1 VPGKPFNRYHPVE
14 LVDCCGISEVGSLFG
29 AHSVQSGS
37 PLRRWPIPAT
47 AGQPTYPARIFQISG
62 KNLSSR
68 LAESSRGRSPRPVAT
83 HDVKG
88 LR

>member
-47 AGQPTYPARIFQISG
+47 AGQPTYPARIFQAVWR
-62 KNLSSR
+62 KVR
-68 LAESSRGRSPRPVAT
+68 VAGR
-83 HDVKG
+83 HD
-88 LR
+88 RWPPMM

>member
-37 PLRRWPIPAT
+37 PPAAVADTGHRRPAH
-47 AGQPTYPARIFQISG
+47 ISG